1 MIAATLRDTESC
13 ALVPYGSQRCLRSPP
28 MRAFSFFRRLTMG
41 RPSKLSDAK
50 WEELKQRLAKGE
62 KAADLAR
69 EYNVSKAAISTRV
82 SKRIETIKTVA
93 NQIVTAEEALSS
105 LSISEQLLT
114 VSLANDLRAISTHLA
129 GAAKFGAATA
139 HRLNGIA
146 HSKVQEIDDAAPL
159 DAGSLDALKGVA
171 VLTKLANDAS
181 QIGVNLLAANK
192 DMIKEANQGKNQ
204 DPAVFLREVA
214 ALLPN

>member
-1 MIAATLRDTESC
+1 MAGFFI
-13 ALVPYGSQRCLRSPP
+13 YG
-28 MRAFSFFRRLTMG
+28 RLQMG

-69 EYNVSKAAISTRV
+69 KYNVSKAAISTRV

-114 VSLANDLRAISTHLA
+114 VSIANDLRAISTHLA
-129 GAAKFGAATA
+129 GAAKYGAATA

-146 HSKVQEIDDAAPL
+146 NAKAQEIDDAAPL
-159 DAGSLDALKGVA
+159 NAGSFDALKGIS

-192 DMIKEANQGKNQ
+192 EVIKEMNTGKSD
-204 DPAVFLREVA
+204 DPGTLLKELVKH
-214 ALLPN
+214 LPN